1 MAVLRSL
8 LLLLLVYYHVA
19 PARAASW
26 RHDFATASAAS
37 FADFRSPTN
46 LTDPQLAF
54 ASDKYR
60 VVSLEKCSGKS
71 SGMFT
76 EDYIYSTAARLKAR
90 DPTTKVVFYWA
101 TNVAPQITCYRAHA
115 EFAAHPEWQL
125 KLDNGTRLPFTLD
138 WENPDARE
146 WWTSVPLGGQNGT
159 GLWNGVPVHTLID
172 GVLADGSAWSHYD
185 GVALPRLEQLYDAH
199 LRMIGQLQA
208 AFDSTGNGGVVMANA
223 ISMYGGVNQDPRPQY
238 DHGAEALDWVAAAMN
253 EHTAAFESVNRNN
266 ASLNVETVKTD
277 MEVIDAA
284 LRRDNGSKLVFVQ
297 TWPGLYAGVQSYS
310 PVANGGEPTPTTIA
324 GWRNALRSHFAFA
337 QALFLSV
344 AEPNAFWFYG
354 ATWYESHTGYIDC
367 PEDRTTCP
375 TPPEWYPDLQKP
387 LGPPLGPRVEV
398 SPYVWRREFAHA
410 SVLLDLN
417 MPNRSSTTY
426 HDF

>member
-1 MAVLRSL
+1 
-8 LLLLLVYYHVA
+8 
-19 PARAASW
+19 
-26 RHDFATASAAS
+26 
-37 FADFRSPTN
+37 
-46 LTDPQLAF
+46 
-54 ASDKYR
+54 
-60 VVSLEKCSGKS
+60 
-71 SGMFT
+71 
-76 EDYIYSTAARLKAR
+76 
-90 DPTTKVVFYWA
+90 
-101 TNVAPQITCYRAHA
+101 
-115 EFAAHPEWQL
+115 
-125 KLDNGTRLPFTLD
+125 
-138 WENPDARE
+138 
-146 WWTSVPLGGQNGT
+146 
-159 GLWNGVPVHTLID
+159 
-172 GVLADGSAWSHYD
+172 
-185 GVALPRLEQLYDAH
+185 
-199 LRMIGQLQA
+199 
-208 AFDSTGNGGVVMANA
+208 
-223 ISMYGGVNQDPRPQY
+223 
-238 DHGAEALDWVAAAMN
+238 MN

-284 LRRDNGSKLVFVQ
+284 LRRDNGSNKLVFVQ

-310 PVANGGEPTPTTIA
+310 PVDNGGEPTPKTIA
-324 GWRNALRSHFAFA
+324 EWRNALRSHFAFA
-337 QALFLSV
+337 QAALFLSV